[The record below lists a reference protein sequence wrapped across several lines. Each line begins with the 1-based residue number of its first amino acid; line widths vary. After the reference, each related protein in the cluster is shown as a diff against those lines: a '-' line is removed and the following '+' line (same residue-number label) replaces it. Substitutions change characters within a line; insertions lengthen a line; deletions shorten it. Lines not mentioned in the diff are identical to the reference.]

1 MKIKQTF
8 FIVLTA
14 LCLYCPAQQVDKE
27 VVALQMNSCVMSIT
41 NLNESQNLS
50 TYDRERENLLNNLSK
65 EGMVKLPEVTSLRE
79 SILGT
84 IYQLKI
90 TQEEREVL
98 KRIRTMEKNGA
109 KWQAVSNALS
119 SAMVFI
125 PGQGGGGQQAAFYAL
140 LTAARSAV
148 EYGAIQNAGSIEEE
162 RALWEL
168 RKKDLQQYASLNTDA
183 YKKINIIFK
192 NYHLSDEYELT
203 PNRAKEFNQIIQE
216 ANAEKR
222 CKILLDNAS
231 SYKYFNDYYYYV
243 GMAYLETKAYQSAD
257 KYFNQYLANE
267 KKARLYKID
276 DKVGCIY
283 LAKLQYSK
291 KLTTAQYKEYV
302 DLALKNLPHSGPAYI
317 QGAIIYFTHLKSP
330 EKAVDLL
337 RKALYDPELTD
348 KESVIMALTT
358 WMPKIKKMSVYP
370 QLYKTVCKA
379 IDDNQSYISLNS
391 YLAFLNS
398 CGEADMWKE
407 LDKII
412 LISGYKDSAD
422 IKLDRKHDVHIYKD
436 VYFGYVTWFVI
447 KPQRTYEV
455 HLYKGLYVNTG
466 YVSIFSENI
475 KDDQLF
481 VMEKKIDFPK
491 GYTKKQLIKKFNL
504 FEEYPELIIAFFDYD
519 ELAKQYYVKRSL
531 TRNDF
536 DQLLKTPADFDALKD
551 VASRLDLLND
561 ESDGREWVKKVTEFC
576 RNHQKE
582 TPTHRILICSND
594 ESRVKEEK
602 ENCLYL
608 DNYFETPQLLKTIN
622 LKNLKLNPDA
632 YARYTYSQTVKKFD
646 GSKYRSRMYK
656 AYNGDYIKVQMLG
669 KNADPIYLTY
679 HVVDGTA
686 ELVTFQ
692 VGNMI
697 RYQVPVKTL
706 KPITKKQA
714 AQEKEN
720 TLVNRTV
727 NGAKNTVE
735 KGKSIVKS
743 TAEITTK
750 KVKTAA
756 KKILTKSDSK
766 K

>member
-1 MKIKQTF
+1 MKIKQTV
-8 FIVLTA
+8 FIVLTV
-14 LCLYCPAQQVDKE
+14 LCLYCSAQQVDKE

-65 EGMVKLPEVTSLRE
+65 EGMVKLPEVASLRE
-79 SILGT
+79 DILGT

-90 TQEEREVL
+90 TQEERDVL

-148 EYGAIQNAGSIEEE
+148 EYGAMQNAGSIEEE
-162 RALWEL
+162 RALWEI

-183 YKKINIIFK
+183 YKTINIIFK

-203 PNRAKEFNQIIQE
+203 PNKAKEFNRIIQE
-216 ANAEKR
+216 TNAAKR

-317 QGAIIYFTHLKSP
+317 QGAIVYFTHLKSP

-337 RKALYDPELTD
+337 RKALYDAELTD
-348 KESVIMALTT
+348 KEAVIMALTK

-370 QLYKTVCKA
+370 QLYQSACKA

-398 CGEADMWKE
+398 CGELGMWKE
-407 LDKII
+407 IDKII
-412 LISGYKDSAD
+412 SISGHKDSID
-422 IKLDRKHDVHIYKD
+422 IN
-436 VYFGYVTWFVI
+436 
-447 KPQRTYEV
+447 PNRTYDI

-475 KDDQLF
+475 KDDQLS
-481 VMEKKIDFPK
+481 VMEKKIDFPE
-491 GYTKKQLIKKFNL
+491 GYTKKKLIKKFEL

-519 ELAKQYYVKRSL
+519 ELSKQYYVKRSL
-531 TRNDF
+531 TKDDF
-536 DQLLKTPADFDALKD
+536 DQLLKTPSDFDALKG
-551 VASRLDLLND
+551 VAGRLDLHNND
-561 ESDGREWVKKVTEFC
+561 SDGRKWVKKVTGFC
-576 RNHQKE
+576 RDHQKE
-582 TPTHRILICSND
+582 APTHRILVCSND

-608 DNYFETPQLLKTIN
+608 DNYFETPHVLKAIN
-622 LKNLKLNPDA
+622 LKNLKLNPDT

-656 AYNGDYIKVQMLG
+656 AYIGDYIKVQLLG

-679 HVVDGTA
+679 HITDGKA
-686 ELVTFQ
+686 ELITFQ
-692 VGNMI
+692 VGNVI
-697 RYQVPVKTL
+697 RYKVPVKTV
-706 KPITKKQA
+706 KPLTKKQV

-735 KGKSIVKS
+735 KGKNGVKNIWKKTTNTVKT
-743 TAEITTK
+743 TAKKVTK
-750 KVKTAA
+750 KSD
-756 KKILTKSDSK
+756 KKSNGKR
-766 K
+766 